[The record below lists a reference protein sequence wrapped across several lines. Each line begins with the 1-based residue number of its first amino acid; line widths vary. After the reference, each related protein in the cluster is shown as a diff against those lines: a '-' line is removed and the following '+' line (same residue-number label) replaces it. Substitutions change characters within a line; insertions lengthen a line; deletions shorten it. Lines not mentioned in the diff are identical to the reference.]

1 MNLNFRFTSFVISIV
16 ALAFLANANAQQ
28 MMYPTPAVPDAQFG
42 TQQFGAPA
50 SVSDTDIV
58 YYEQQTR
65 PLGFSQFMGERYQD
79 IGSHLDYTPELV
91 GTYDTAPIV
100 GRANRIGVAT
110 VTDYVLGQRRH
121 SPLRQQGIAQAS
133 FFQPVALPQAVGA
146 YDIVP
151 ANVIPAHV
159 TGNFQPNARPRL
171 FGGTNIGGERSI
183 FKAFWDKHW
192 TRMVLV
198 YGGVGNSEDNGGDIF
213 DGQTDTDLGIVGI
226 DIGRRHSQFMRSSID
241 FTYRGGDV
249 DFGGAEAGDLRVYS
263 LMKNFHLD
271 LARRG
276 QFRPYIGVGIGGAV
290 LDADANLGDNAVE
303 VGDEGSFA
311 FQIMGGV
318 ARNISELAAVYAEY
332 RFFST
337 TDVDV
342 ITGSGPNEGRF
353 TSHDVLFGL
362 RFGF

>member
-1 MNLNFRFTSFVISIV
+1 MNLNFRFASFLV
-16 ALAFLANANAQQ
+16 AIIALVFSANASAQSS
-28 MMYPTPAVPDAQFG
+28 MFPTPVEIYAPVG
-42 TQQFGAPA
+42 TPQFGAPA
-50 SVSDTDIV
+50 SVPDVV
-58 YYEQQTR
+58 YQQQAV
-65 PLGFSQFMGERYQD
+65 PAGFSQYMDHRYPSV
-79 IGSHLDYTPELV
+79 GSHVDYTPELV
-91 GTYDTAPIV
+91 GTYDTAPII

-110 VTDYVLGQRRH
+110 ATDYVLGHRGH
-121 SPLRQQGIAQAS
+121 SPLRQHGIAQAS
-133 FFQPVALPQAVGA
+133 YFQPVAPQQA
-146 YDIVP
+146 YGVTPVD
-151 ANVIPAHV
+151 VIPAHV
-159 TGNFQPNARPRL
+159 FGYFEPNARPVF
-171 FGGTNIGGERSI
+171 FGNTNIGGERSI

-198 YGGVGNSEDNGGDIF
+198 YGGFGISQDNGADIF
-213 DGQTDTDLGIVGI
+213 DGQTDTDLGVLGI

-241 FTYRGGDV
+241 FTYRGGNVEFD
-249 DFGGAEAGDLRVYS
+249 GADAGDLRVYS

-276 QFRPYIGVGIGGAV
+276 QLRPYVGVGIGGAV
-290 LDADANLGDNAVE
+290 LDAETNFGGGDVE
-303 VGDEGSFA
+303 VGDAGSFA

-318 ARNISELAAVYAEY
+318 ARNISDLAAVYAEY

-342 ITGSGPNEGRF
+342 ITSAGPNEGRF

>member
-1 MNLNFRFTSFVISIV
+1 MNLNFPFASFFVAII
-16 ALAFLANANAQQ
+16 ALAFSANANAQT
-28 MMYPTPAVPDAQFG
+28 MMFPTPAETYAPVG
-42 TQQFGAPA
+42 TPQFGAPA
-50 SVSDTDIV
+50 SVPDVV
-58 YYEQQTR
+58 YPQQVV
-65 PLGFSQFMGERYQD
+65 PAGFSQYMGERYPSV
-79 IGSHLDYTPELV
+79 GSQVDYTPELV
-91 GTYDTAPIV
+91 GTYETAPII

-110 VTDYVLGQRRH
+110 ATDYVLGHRRH
-121 SPLRQQGIAQAS
+121 SPLAQRGIAQAS
-133 FFQPVALPQAVGA
+133 YFQSVAPQQAFGA
-146 YDIVP
+146 YDVIP
-151 ANVIPAHV
+151 TEVIPAHV
-159 TGNFQPNARPRL
+159 FGNFQPDARPVF
-171 FGGTNIGGERSI
+171 FGNTNIGGERSI

-198 YGGVGNSEDNGGDIF
+198 YGGFGSSEDNGSDIF
-213 DGQTDTDLGIVGI
+213 DGQTETDLGVLGI

-241 FTYRGGDV
+241 FTYRGGNVEFD
-249 DFGGAEAGDLRVYS
+249 GAEAGDLRVYS

-276 QFRPYIGVGIGGAV
+276 QLRPYIGVGIGGAF
-290 LDADANLGDNAVE
+290 LDAETNFGGGAVE
-303 VGDEGSFA
+303 VDDAGSFA

-318 ARNISELAAVYAEY
+318 ARNISDLAAVYAEY

-342 ITGSGPNEGRF
+342 ITGAGPNEGRF